1 MIFYKSTCPVLWFL
15 LGEQDH
21 NSSRNFLFLKASASS
36 FRLFPRQ
43 STAGGP
49 RSKAKF
55 WLMLHPSP
63 ASWPCS
69 SPHQPVRGIHHP
81 PIFFFSFHGSHG
93 NMKQE
98 VPSNLLVFLQTPH
111 PQIREGGSRG
121 WHGVHCLSL
130 APSLLPSFI
139 NILSSIPL

>member
-1 MIFYKSTCPVLWFL
+1 MIYKSTCLVLWFL

-81 PIFFFSFHGSHG
+81 PIFFFFPWLTWKHEARGPFQFASFSADSP
-93 NMKQE
+93 
-98 VPSNLLVFLQTPH
+98 PSDQ
-111 PQIREGGSRG
+111 RG
-121 WHGVHCLSL
+121 RVSGLAWRPLSL
-130 APSLLPSFI
+130 TCPLPAS
-139 NILSSIPL
+139 